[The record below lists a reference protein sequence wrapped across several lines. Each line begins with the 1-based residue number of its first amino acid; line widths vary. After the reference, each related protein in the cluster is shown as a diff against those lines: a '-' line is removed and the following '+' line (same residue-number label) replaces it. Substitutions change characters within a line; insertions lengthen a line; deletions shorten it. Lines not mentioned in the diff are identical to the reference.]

1 MSRSAWVAP
10 GEPITRRC
18 SGVTSLLGCR
28 SQGHTLHHG
37 MGENSA
43 VVRIEVAVE
52 PLVVWSWVKVAECHP
67 GAGGEWLSPV
77 LAPSFQEISANQLRN
92 RFPPPASAW
101 PCFPVRFL
109 LLC

>member
-1 MSRSAWVAP
+1 M
-10 GEPITRRC
+10 
-18 SGVTSLLGCR
+18 TSSLGCP

-37 MGENSA
+37 MGENGA
-43 VVRIEVAVE
+43 VLRIEVAVE
-52 PLVVWSWVKVAECHP
+52 PLVVWPRVKVAECHS

-92 RFPPPASAW
+92 QFPPAW
-101 PCFPVRFL
+101 PCFPVHFPVRFL